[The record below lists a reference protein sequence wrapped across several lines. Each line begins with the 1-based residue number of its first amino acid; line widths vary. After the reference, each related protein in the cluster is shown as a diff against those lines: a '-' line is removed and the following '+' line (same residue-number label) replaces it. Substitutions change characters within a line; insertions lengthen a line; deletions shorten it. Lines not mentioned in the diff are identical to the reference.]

1 MLIEGKTLNPSKSN
15 LLKNKEPDQ
24 NEVKDLIQDSPL
36 KKEKIRLYLGYAPGK
51 TTALN
56 GVLLRALGA
65 GLKVKILLFSK
76 CAETTSESKI
86 YEILKA
92 QFPNYFDYFF
102 AGTSRIRD
110 DGSFRFFGD
119 PDGWTLKD
127 ELKLEQGMKQL
138 SGDLTSGE
146 HDLVC
151 IDELTDLLFHKEQR
165 IPEKNAR
172 IIFENIHPG
181 ITAIVTGHLCPE
193 WLMKMASTVVE
204 GKVHKHYKGYT
215 KGIEW

>member
-1 MLIEGKTLNPSKSN
+1 MIKLKQNLNKQNAIGIDKGQEKCLIHDSSSA
-15 LLKNKEPDQ
+15 KER
-24 NEVKDLIQDSPL
+24 
-36 KKEKIRLYLGYAPGK
+36 IRLYLGYAPGK

-65 GLKVKILLFSK
+65 GLKVKIILFSK

-102 AGTSRIRD
+102 AGTSRIRE

-119 PDGWTLKD
+119 QDGWTLQD
-127 ELKLEQGMKQL
+127 ELKLDQGIRQL
-138 SGDLTSGE
+138 ASDVTSGE
-146 HDLVC
+146 HDVIC
-151 IDELTDLLFHKEQR
+151 VDELTDLLYHKEQR
-165 IPEKNAR
+165 IQEKKAKQ
-172 IIFENIHPG
+172 IFENIHPNTTML
-181 ITAIVTGHLCPE
+181 ITGHLCPV
-193 WLMKMASTVVE
+193 WLKEIASTVIE
-204 GKVHKHYKGYT
+204 GKAYKHYKGYT

>member
-1 MLIEGKTLNPSKSN
+1 MNTSQNQIEK
-15 LLKNKEPDQ
+15 KELVTNSP
-24 NEVKDLIQDSPL
+24 IHDSPI

-56 GVLLRALGA
+56 GVALRALGA

-76 CAETTSESKI
+76 CPETTSESKI

-102 AGTSRIRD
+102 AGTSRIRE

-119 PDGWTLKD
+119 PDGWTLHD
-127 ELKLEQGMKQL
+127 QLKLDQGMRQL
-138 SGDLTSGE
+138 TKDITSNEFDL
-146 HDLVC
+146 LCV
-151 IDELTDLLFHKEQR
+151 DELTDLLYHKEQR

-172 IIFENIHPG
+172 QIFETSNSQTTI
-181 ITAIVTGHLCPE
+181 IITGHLCPD
-193 WLMKMASTVVE
+193 WLRDMASTVIE
-204 GKVHKHYKGYT
+204 GKVNKHYQGYT